1 MLLKEGVEM
10 TVRQSPTITEA
21 TAQPCSPRLFWLAE
35 QIERKT
41 NPPEP
46 ANDNT
51 DPPLP
56 PVAAARWPRVFPGL

>member
-10 TVRQSPTITEA
+10 TVRQSPTFREKTD
-21 TAQPCSPRLFWLAE
+21 TRLVWLAVA
-35 QIERKT
+35 ERMAKSRD
-41 NPPEP
+41 P

-56 PVAAARWPRVFPGL
+56 PAAAARWPRVFPGL